1 MSVIGQYVAFTVM
14 ILKASHEPG
23 QEERLRILNSLPRWN
38 RPSAGYVPEDENSFS
53 GSSSPEVEGASG
65 GSSPPEDGQ
74 VFKASETQRQINCAE
89 EKITALWIDH
99 TAHRDAF

>member
-1 MSVIGQYVAFTVM
+1 
-14 ILKASHEPG
+14 PG

-65 GSSPPEDGQ
+65 GSPPPEDGKVLQ
-74 VFKASETQRQINCAE
+74 AAPVTLEDKVFKASETQRQINCAE